1 MKKVLLFFFLLFVFV
16 LQGQTPIYSA
26 AFPSY
31 TPTAGYVAGTIA
43 PNKNNQ
49 DKGSPYST
57 SDYTK
62 GELWTSTNLHFTKEV
77 DYLFDEMQNTL
88 QIKTKKGD
96 VVYVGSKVIDS
107 FRLYK
112 DDGTT
117 IRYYK
122 SALLNG
128 KMRDSSIYQAVYA
141 GKRILVYKLPH
152 KIFRYKE
159 FQGGFSDGKQGYEYI
174 NRDDYYIKVGEKSLV
189 PLKLTKKGLIQTIP
203 NKRNELEAIFE
214 YIDFYEEITESK
226 LTDILHKIEH

>member
-1 MKKVLLFFFLLFVFV
+1 MKKVLLIFCSFSFFVAHAQV
-16 LQGQTPIYSA
+16 PTYSA
-26 AFPSY
+26 AFPAY
-31 TPTAGYVAGTIA
+31 TPTAGNVMGTIA
-43 PNKNNQ
+43 TNKFNQ

-62 GELWTSTNLHFTKEV
+62 GELWTSTNLHFTNEV

-88 QIKTKKGD
+88 QIKTKKGE
-96 VVYVGSKVIDS
+96 VVYVGSKIIDS
-107 FRLYK
+107 FRLYI
-112 DDGTT
+112 DDTTT

-122 SALLNG
+122 SAFLNG

-141 GKRILVYKLPH
+141 GKRILVYKMPH

-174 NRDDYYIKVGEKSLV
+174 NRDDYYIKVGTKSLV

-203 NKRNELEAIFE
+203 NKRKELEAIFE

-226 LTDILHKIEH
+226 LADILHKIEH